1 MDVVRFVRTVTQF
14 CGTHEKRKSLKI
26 KHKQQQG
33 NESAEK
39 NNKIRELTDGQQEVK
54 EKKETSCA
62 QWGNLCLMA
71 KSEMRNRTANYA
83 ACTK

>member
-33 NESAEK
+33 NESVEENK
-39 NNKIRELTDGQQEVK
+39 KIRQLTDGQDRQRAGGREDK
-54 EKKETSCA
+54 LRTTREFMFNGEK
-62 QWGNLCLMA
+62 
-71 KSEMRNRTANYA
+71 
-83 ACTK
+83 

>member
-39 NNKIRELTDGQQEVK
+39 NNKIHELTDGQQE
-54 EKKETSCA
+54 EEETSCA
-62 QWGNLCLMA
+62 QRGNLCLMA

-83 ACTK
+83 ACTTQF

>member
-39 NNKIRELTDGQQEVK
+39 NNKIRELTDVQD
-54 EKKETSCA
+54 
-62 QWGNLCLMA
+62 
-71 KSEMRNRTANYA
+71 RRTAGGGGDKLRTTGEFMFNG
-83 ACTK
+83 